1 MWHEPSIS
9 LIHLD
14 RWHARIHEATKWHNP
29 KEGSTNKPK
38 SGMCRWLEDNYKNY
52 YKWHVKAQE
61 ATGDMIQRKAVEM
74 GQKVAKQKA

>member
-14 RWHARIHEATKWHNP
+14 RWHARIHEAT
-29 KEGSTNKPK
+29 
-38 SGMCRWLEDNYKNY
+38 SGIIQR
-52 YKWHVKAQE
+52 KAVQISQKV
-61 ATGDMIQRKAVEM
+61 ACVDGLKTTTRTTIGGMIQRKAVEM